1 MAYRL
6 IGVRDEGPIRIV
18 TLQRPEVR
26 NAMSEQLMDE
36 LGESL
41 EDAESTG
48 RRVFVVTG
56 SGEKA
61 FCSGGDL
68 KEFEALRTREATML
82 MSLRMQ
88 RLARALRRSPVITI
102 AALNGDAYGGG
113 LEFALAFDLRVAAT
127 HARFGFLQVTLG
139 ITPAWRGVSRLREL
153 VGRSSAMLLLLTGER
168 FDARTA
174 LRYGIV
180 ERIAEGA
187 ALESALSLARTI
199 ASYPSAAVRII
210 KTMVDA
216 PLDDDDA
223 SLNLEASRFS
233 DAWLSDDHWNA
244 LAAAARE
251 RAGAKR
257 PL

>member
-1 MAYRL
+1 MAFRL
-6 IGVRDEGPIRIV
+6 IGVRDEGPIRVV
-18 TLQRPEVR
+18 TLERPEVR

-36 LGESL
+36 LSQSL
-41 EDAESTG
+41 RGAESAG
-48 RRVFVVTG
+48 QRVLVVTG
-56 SGEKA
+56 SGESV

-68 KEFEALRTREATML
+68 KEFDALRTREAAMA

-88 RLARALRRSPVITI
+88 RLVCAFRASPLVTI

-113 LEFALAFDLRVAAT
+113 LEFALAFDMRVSAS

-168 FDARTA
+168 FDAQTA
-174 LRYGIV
+174 HRYGIV
-180 ERIAEGA
+180 DRIAEG
-187 ALESALSLARTI
+187 SALQAARALAETI
-199 ASYPSAAVRII
+199 ASYPAAAVRII

-216 PLDDDDA
+216 QAGDDEA
-223 SLNLEASRFS
+223 SLDLEASRFS
-233 DAWLSDDHWNA
+233 EAWLSDDHWDA
-244 LAAAARE
+244 LARRYKRAA
-251 RAGAKR
+251 G